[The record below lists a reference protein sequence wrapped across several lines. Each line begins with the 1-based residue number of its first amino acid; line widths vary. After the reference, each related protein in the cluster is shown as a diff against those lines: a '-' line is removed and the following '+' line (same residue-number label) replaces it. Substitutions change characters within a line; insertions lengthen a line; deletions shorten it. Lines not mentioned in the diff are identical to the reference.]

1 MSSTFY
7 APYNQV
13 VEACQQV
20 GLKAACAKWMGVTGE
35 SINTLEA
42 IALNR
47 IMLAWND
54 TSANLHARNDLSG
67 LSGWIHVT
75 AFNALSEHSRFLKGS
90 MSVDQMPEDDT
101 YDTLFSLNLLLEEK
115 DRDRAELVAVL
126 SKTFPAFAGHDSL
139 QSVLNILHR
148 IIVKY
153 TGLFSR
159 KEWDHINRL
168 ATSYHPN
175 KRIVE
180 EVKNVCV
187 HAFRTQNINKTMLK
201 NLHAV
206 YLQETGKTVELV
218 KA

>member
-20 GLKAACAKWMGVTGE
+20 GLKAVGAKWMSVTGE

-54 TSANLHARNDLSG
+54 TSADLHARNDLSG

-75 AFNALSEHSRFLKGS
+75 AFNALSEHSRFLKGN

-101 YDTLFSLNLLLEEK
+101 YDTLFPLNLLLEEK

-153 TGLFSR
+153 TAMFSR
-159 KEWDHINRL
+159 KEWNHINRL

-175 KRIVE
+175 KRIVRE
-180 EVKNVCV
+180 LKRLCVSAVKNQKVSEDSLQ
-187 HAFRTQNINKTMLK
+187 A
-201 NLHAV
+201 LHSV
-206 YLQETGKTVELV
+206 YMQE
-218 KA
+218 ASH